1 MQSPIFPDHFRNKTK
16 LSTKLSTVFVK
27 ILAWWIIPR
36 VHGPKGR
43 VFNSPSLIFGDHAL
57 LSIIQAAGWP
67 IWPLLLCSVLALAII
82 IERAVNLQAKKI
94 APPDL
99 LDDVLEQ
106 LQSRPLSINEI
117 ENLKTQSFLG
127 QLIVEGMALQKHPQ
141 DLNFE
146 RSLGFQLESKG
157 KEIAAQL
164 EKHLSSLATL
174 ASASP
179 LLGLLGTVIG
189 MIEIFASQST
199 SSTQPADLGLGI
211 SMALYNTAMGLVIA
225 IPSLIAWRAFR
236 SKVDGFVV
244 QLEVASERLLLARLQ
259 IEAPY

>member
-1 MQSPIFPDHFRNKTK
+1 M
-16 LSTKLSTVFVK
+16 
-27 ILAWWIIPR
+27 
-36 VHGPKGR
+36 
-43 VFNSPSLIFGDHAL
+43 

-82 IERAVNLQAKKI
+82 IERGVNLQTKKI
-94 APPDL
+94 APSEL
-99 LDDVLEQ
+99 LEDVLEQ
-106 LQSRPLSINEI
+106 IQSRPLSINEI

-127 QLIVEGMALQKHPQ
+127 QLIVEGLALQKNPH
-141 DLNFE
+141 DTNFE
-146 RSLGFQLESKG
+146 RTLAFQLESKG

-164 EKHLSSLATL
+164 EKNLSALATL

-199 SSTQPADLGLGI
+199 SGSQPADLGLGI

-225 IPSLIAWRAFR
+225 IPALIAWRTFR
-236 SKVDGFVV
+236 SKVDGLMV
-244 QLEVASERLLLARLQ
+244 QLEVASERLLLARLH
-259 IEAPY
+259 IESSN

>member
-1 MQSPIFPDHFRNKTK
+1 M
-16 LSTKLSTVFVK
+16 
-27 ILAWWIIPR
+27 
-36 VHGPKGR
+36 
-43 VFNSPSLIFGDHAL
+43 

-82 IERAVNLQAKKI
+82 IERGVNLQTKKI
-94 APPDL
+94 APSDL
-99 LDDVLEQ
+99 LEDVLEQ
-106 LQSRPLSINEI
+106 IQSRPLSFNEI

-127 QLIVEGMALQKHPQ
+127 QLIVEGLALQKHPH
-141 DLNFE
+141 DTHFE
-146 RSLGFQLESKG
+146 RTLAFQLESKG

-164 EKHLSSLATL
+164 EKNLSALATL

-199 SSTQPADLGLGI
+199 TGNQPADLGLGI

-225 IPSLIAWRAFR
+225 IPALIAWRTFR
-236 SKVDGFVV
+236 SKVDGLMV

-259 IEAPY
+259 IESLN

>member
-1 MQSPIFPDHFRNKTK
+1 MQHAAPP
-16 LSTKLSTVFVK
+16 L
-27 ILAWWIIPR
+27 
-36 VHGPKGR
+36 
-43 VFNSPSLIFGDHAL
+43 FGDPSL

-82 IERAVNLQAKKI
+82 IERGVNLQTKKI
-94 APPDL
+94 APSDL
-99 LDDVLEQ
+99 LEDVLEQ
-106 LQSRPLSINEI
+106 IQSRPLSINEI

-127 QLIVEGMALQKHPQ
+127 QLIVEGLALQKNPH
-141 DLNFE
+141 DTNFE
-146 RSLGFQLESKG
+146 RTLAFQLESKG

-164 EKHLSSLATL
+164 EKNLSALATL

-199 SSTQPADLGLGI
+199 SGSQPADLGLGI

-225 IPSLIAWRAFR
+225 IPALIAWRTFR
-236 SKVDGFVV
+236 SKVDGLMV
-244 QLEVASERLLLARLQ
+244 QLEVASERLLLARLL
-259 IEAPY
+259 IESSN

>member
-1 MQSPIFPDHFRNKTK
+1 
-16 LSTKLSTVFVK
+16 VK

-117 ENLKTQSFLG
+117 ENLKTQSLFG
-127 QLIVEGMALQKHPQ
+127 EVIVVWLAVKKHPQ

-259 IEAPY
+259 IEASY

>member
-1 MQSPIFPDHFRNKTK
+1 VQHAAPP
-16 LSTKLSTVFVK
+16 L
-27 ILAWWIIPR
+27 
-36 VHGPKGR
+36 
-43 VFNSPSLIFGDHAL
+43 FGDPSL

-82 IERAVNLQAKKI
+82 IERGVNLQTKKI
-94 APPDL
+94 APSDL
-99 LDDVLEQ
+99 LEDVLEQ
-106 LQSRPLSINEI
+106 IQSRPLSINEI

-127 QLIVEGMALQKHPQ
+127 QLIVEGLALQKNPH
-141 DLNFE
+141 DTNFE
-146 RSLGFQLESKG
+146 RTLAFQLESKG

-164 EKHLSSLATL
+164 EKNLSALATL

-199 SSTQPADLGLGI
+199 SGSQPADLGLGI

-225 IPSLIAWRAFR
+225 IPALIAWRTFR
-236 SKVDGFVV
+236 SKVDGLMV
-244 QLEVASERLLLARLQ
+244 QLEVASERLLLARLH
-259 IEAPY
+259 IESSN

>member
-1 MQSPIFPDHFRNKTK
+1 MQHAAPP
-16 LSTKLSTVFVK
+16 L
-27 ILAWWIIPR
+27 
-36 VHGPKGR
+36 
-43 VFNSPSLIFGDHAL
+43 FGDPSL

-82 IERAVNLQAKKI
+82 IERGVNLQTKKI
-94 APPDL
+94 APSDL
-99 LDDVLEQ
+99 LEDVLEQ
-106 LQSRPLSINEI
+106 IQSRPLSINEI

-127 QLIVEGMALQKHPQ
+127 QLIVEGLALQKNPH
-141 DLNFE
+141 DTNFE
-146 RSLGFQLESKG
+146 RTLAFQLESKG

-164 EKHLSSLATL
+164 EKNLSALATL

-199 SSTQPADLGLGI
+199 SGSQPADLGLGI

-225 IPSLIAWRAFR
+225 IPALIAWRTFR
-236 SKVDGFVV
+236 SKVDGLMV
-244 QLEVASERLLLARLQ
+244 QLEVASERMLLARLH
-259 IEAPY
+259 IESSN

>member
-1 MQSPIFPDHFRNKTK
+1 MQHAAPP
-16 LSTKLSTVFVK
+16 L
-27 ILAWWIIPR
+27 
-36 VHGPKGR
+36 
-43 VFNSPSLIFGDHAL
+43 FGDPSL

-82 IERAVNLQAKKI
+82 IERGVNLQTKKI
-94 APPDL
+94 APSEL
-99 LDDVLEQ
+99 LEDVLEQ
-106 LQSRPLSINEI
+106 IQSRPLSINEI

-127 QLIVEGMALQKHPQ
+127 QLIVEGLALQKNPH
-141 DLNFE
+141 DTNFE
-146 RSLGFQLESKG
+146 RTLAFQLESKG

-164 EKHLSSLATL
+164 EKNLSALATL

-199 SSTQPADLGLGI
+199 SGSQPADLGLGI

-225 IPSLIAWRAFR
+225 IPALIAWRTFR
-236 SKVDGFVV
+236 SKVDGLMV
-244 QLEVASERLLLARLQ
+244 QLEVASERLLLARLH
-259 IEAPY
+259 IESSN

>member
-1 MQSPIFPDHFRNKTK
+1 MQHAAPP
-16 LSTKLSTVFVK
+16 L
-27 ILAWWIIPR
+27 
-36 VHGPKGR
+36 
-43 VFNSPSLIFGDHAL
+43 FGDPSL

-82 IERAVNLQAKKI
+82 IERGVNLQTKKI
-94 APPDL
+94 APSDL
-99 LDDVLEQ
+99 LEDVLEQ
-106 LQSRPLSINEI
+106 IQSRPLSINEI

-127 QLIVEGMALQKHPQ
+127 QLIVEGLALQKNPH
-141 DLNFE
+141 DTNFE
-146 RSLGFQLESKG
+146 RTLAFQLESKG

-164 EKHLSSLATL
+164 EKNLSALATL

-199 SSTQPADLGLGI
+199 SGSQPADLGLGI

-225 IPSLIAWRAFR
+225 IPALIAWRTFR
-236 SKVDGFVV
+236 SKVDGLMV
-244 QLEVASERLLLARLQ
+244 QLEVASERLLLARLH
-259 IEAPY
+259 IESSN

>member
-1 MQSPIFPDHFRNKTK
+1 M
-16 LSTKLSTVFVK
+16 K

-94 APPDL
+94 APTDL

-259 IEAPY
+259 IEASY

>member
-1 MQSPIFPDHFRNKTK
+1 MQHAAPP
-16 LSTKLSTVFVK
+16 L
-27 ILAWWIIPR
+27 
-36 VHGPKGR
+36 
-43 VFNSPSLIFGDHAL
+43 FGDPSL

-82 IERAVNLQAKKI
+82 IERGVNLQTKKI
-94 APPDL
+94 APSDL
-99 LDDVLEQ
+99 LEDVLEQ
-106 LQSRPLSINEI
+106 IQSRPLSINEI

-127 QLIVEGMALQKHPQ
+127 QLIVEGLALQKNPH
-141 DLNFE
+141 DTNFE
-146 RSLGFQLESKG
+146 RTLAFQLESKG

-164 EKHLSSLATL
+164 EMNLSALATL

-199 SSTQPADLGLGI
+199 SGSQPADLGLGI

-225 IPSLIAWRAFR
+225 IPALIAWRTFR
-236 SKVDGFVV
+236 SKVDGLMV
-244 QLEVASERLLLARLQ
+244 QLEVASERLLLARLH
-259 IEAPY
+259 IESSN